1 MFELPE
7 EIIEYIISF
16 TCDRRGY
23 NYEKYM
29 KRINDNS
36 VRMQRIIREVKYFKY
51 LNVSVSWLKPSK
63 KQTKNGVLNFKKSL
77 KNGEP
82 NITYHTGCYVSDID
96 EELLYTYTNK
106 N

>member
-1 MFELPE
+1 MVELPE
-7 EIIEYIISF
+7 EIVEYIISF

-36 VRMQRIIREVKYFKY
+36 VRMERLLREVKYFKY